1 MGKTMAEKIL
11 ARAARTKEVSPGD
24 LLDVYPHVA
33 MSHENAGL
41 VSKVFKSI
49 GVNRV
54 WDADRVVI
62 IFDHRVPAESA
73 KTAEGHKAVRDFVKA
88 QGIKNFF
95 DINTGICHQVLP
107 EKGFCRP
114 GEVLVGTDSHTT
126 THGAFGV
133 FSTGIGA
140 TEMAAVWATGKL
152 WMMVPETYKVVVK
165 GKLPAGV
172 YSKDLI
178 LYLIGMLKADGAD
191 YKSVEF
197 SGETIEQMTI
207 ASRMVLTNLSMEM
220 GAKAAMIAPDK
231 KTIEFV
237 KSVTDVAFDPV
248 FPDPHAIYARTI
260 EIDAAKLTPQVACP
274 HMVDNVKPV
283 SEIAG
288 LPIHQA
294 LLGSCTNGRLED
306 LEIGAQMLKDRK
318 VSSDVR
324 LIVIP
329 ASWQVYREAMEK
341 GFLRTYID
349 AGAVIVNP
357 GCGPCLGAHQGLLA
371 PGERCISSTNRNFK
385 GRMGSTEAEV
395 YLASPATVIAS
406 AIAGQITR
414 PEVKP

>member
-11 ARAARTKEVSPGD
+11 AKAVGAKDVSPGD
-24 LLDVYPHVA
+24 LLDVPPHVA

-41 VSKVFKSI
+41 VSKEFKKI
-49 GVNRV
+49 GVSEV
-54 WDADRVVI
+54 WDKDRIVI

-73 KTAEGHKAVRDFVKA
+73 KTAEGHKAVREFVKA

-114 GEVLVGTDSHTT
+114 GEILVGTDSHTT
-126 THGAFGV
+126 THGAFGT

-152 WMMVPETYKVVVK
+152 WLMVPDTIKIDVK
-165 GKLPAGV
+165 GSFRPGV

-178 LYLIGMLKADGAD
+178 LYLIGQLRADGAD

-197 SGETIEQMTI
+197 YGKAIEEMTI
-207 ASRMVLTNLSMEM
+207 ASRMVLTNLAMEM
-220 GAKAAMIAPDK
+220 GAKSALITPDQK
-231 KTIEFV
+231 VADFV
-237 KSVTDVAFDPV
+237 KSVTTKPFEMIGADKNATYVQTVRIDL
-248 FPDPHAIYARTI
+248 D
-260 EIDAAKLTPQVACP
+260 EIPPQIACP
-274 HMVDNVKPV
+274 HGVDNVKPV
-283 SEIAG
+283 KDLAG
-288 LPIHQA
+288 TQIHQA

-306 LEIGAQMLKDRK
+306 LEVGAKFLEGKRIHP
-318 VSSDVR
+318 DVR
-324 LIVIP
+324 MIVIP
-329 ASWQVYREAMEK
+329 ASWSVYREALSK
-341 GFLRTYID
+341 GILTTYID
-349 AGAVIVNP
+349 AGAVILNP

-395 YLASPATVIAS
+395 YLASPATVAVS
-406 AIAGQITR
+406 AIAGKISV
-414 PEVKP
+414 PEVK